1 MLNAYKQKQYE
12 SNEKD
17 YKIHVR
23 VYNGGNNNRY
33 AHSLYDCFYVSQK
46 KEKENVQYMGVVS
59 FYPFDKQGRTIG
71 QLIKSKDYE
80 EEQEKINEDCELGY
94 SYGIGNTDV
103 HTSRSFLYV

>member
-23 VYNGGNNNRY
+23 VYNGGNNNRD

-59 FYPFDKQGRTIG
+59 FYPFDKQDRTIG
-71 QLIKSKDYE
+71 QLINIE
-80 EEQEKINEDCELGY
+80 RL
-94 SYGIGNTDV
+94 
-103 HTSRSFLYV
+103 

>member
-59 FYPFDKQGRTIG
+59 FYPFDKQDRTIG

-80 EEQEKINEDCELGY
+80 EEQEKINEDSELGY

-103 HTSRSFLYV
+103 HTSCSFLYV

>member
-1 MLNAYKQKQYE
+1 MQNAYKQNE

-17 YKIHVR
+17 YKILVR

-59 FYPFDKQGRTIG
+59 FYPFDKQDRTIG
-71 QLIKSKDYE
+71 QLINIE
-80 EEQEKINEDCELGY
+80 RL
-94 SYGIGNTDV
+94 
-103 HTSRSFLYV
+103 

>member
-1 MLNAYKQKQYE
+1 MPNAYKQKQYE

-17 YKIHVR
+17 YKIYVR

-59 FYPFDKQGRTIG
+59 FYPFDKQDRTIG

-103 HTSRSFLYV
+103 HTSCSFPYV

>member
-33 AHSLYDCFYVSQK
+33 DHSLYDCFYVSQK

-59 FYPFDKQGRTIG
+59 FYPFDKQDRTIG
-71 QLIKSKDYE
+71 QLINIE
-80 EEQEKINEDCELGY
+80 RL
-94 SYGIGNTDV
+94 
-103 HTSRSFLYV
+103 

>member
-59 FYPFDKQGRTIG
+59 FYPFDKQDRTIG

-103 HTSRSFLYV
+103 RTSCSFLYV

>member
-59 FYPFDKQGRTIG
+59 FYPFDKQDRTIG

-103 HTSRSFLYV
+103 HTICSFLDV

>member
-1 MLNAYKQKQYE
+1 LLNAYKQKQYE

-59 FYPFDKQGRTIG
+59 FYPFDKQDRTIG
-71 QLIKSKDYE
+71 QLINIE
-80 EEQEKINEDCELGY
+80 RL
-94 SYGIGNTDV
+94 
-103 HTSRSFLYV
+103 

>member
-1 MLNAYKQKQYE
+1 MQNGYKQKQNE

-59 FYPFDKQGRTIG
+59 FYPFDKQDRTIG
-71 QLIKSKDYE
+71 QLINIE
-80 EEQEKINEDCELGY
+80 RL
-94 SYGIGNTDV
+94 
-103 HTSRSFLYV
+103 

>member
-1 MLNAYKQKQYE
+1 MLNEYKQKQNE

-17 YKIHVR
+17 YKILVR

-33 AHSLYDCFYVSQK
+33 AHSIYDCFYVSQK

-59 FYPFDKQGRTIG
+59 FYPFDKQDRTIG

-103 HTSRSFLYV
+103 HTSCSFLYV

>member
-59 FYPFDKQGRTIG
+59 FYPFDKQDRTIG

-94 SYGIGNTDV
+94 SYGIVNTDV
-103 HTSRSFLYV
+103 HTIRSFLSV

>member
-1 MLNAYKQKQYE
+1 MQNGYKQKQNE

-17 YKIHVR
+17 YKILVR

-59 FYPFDKQGRTIG
+59 FYPFDKQDRTIG
-71 QLIKSKDYE
+71 QLINIE
-80 EEQEKINEDCELGY
+80 RL
-94 SYGIGNTDV
+94 
-103 HTSRSFLYV
+103 

>member
-59 FYPFDKQGRTIG
+59 FYPFDKQGRAIG
-71 QLIKSKDYE
+71 QLINIE
-80 EEQEKINEDCELGY
+80 RL
-94 SYGIGNTDV
+94 
-103 HTSRSFLYV
+103 

>member
-1 MLNAYKQKQYE
+1 MQNAYKQKQNE

-17 YKIHVR
+17 YKILVR
-23 VYNGGNNNRY
+23 VYNGGNYNRY

-59 FYPFDKQGRTIG
+59 FYPFDKQDRTIG

-103 HTSRSFLYV
+103 HTSCSFLYV